1 MRRYSKCRLFIL
13 VVLCV
18 ALLVAC
24 EAPVAEVAPTHPAT
38 EAPLNGEPSTD
49 LSYLK
54 NRNPATVDNSDL
66 PVTPTEEL
74 HITGVAPK
82 VDIANYRLIVDGLAE
97 TSLSLTYEAL
107 LTYPTVTEVVLLICP
122 GVFVDNA
129 EWTGVPV
136 TTLLAEA
143 HIKPE
148 ASKITFHSMDA
159 YRVVMSLEEAQQEGV
174 FLAHMVNGQVLPEE
188 HGYPLR
194 LVVRGDYGHRWGKWI
209 ERIHVE

>member
-1 MRRYSKCRLFIL
+1 MKNYSQRWLL
-13 VVLCV
+13 TTLMLCA
-18 ALLVAC
+18 ALLIAC
-24 EAPVAEVAPTHPAT
+24 QAPVDELTPPT
-38 EAPLNGEPSTD
+38 EEPSTD

-54 NRNPATVDNSDL
+54 NSNPATVDNSDL
-66 PVTPTEEL
+66 PITPIEEL
-74 HITGVAPK
+74 HLTGVAPK
-82 VDIANYRLIVDGLAE
+82 VDITHYRLIVDGLVD
-97 TSLSLTYEAL
+97 TPLTLTYEAIL
-107 LTYPTVTEVVLLICP
+107 AYPTVTEVVLLICP

-143 HIKPE
+143 GIKPE
-148 ASKITFHSMDA
+148 ASEITFHSMDA

-194 LVVRGDYGHRWGKWI
+194 LVVRGKYGSRWAKWV
-209 ERIHVE
+209 ERIQVK